1 MTARGFAKNRLTK
14 FRVSLDVKAGW
25 TLIIDDNSLAFRLGI
40 RNKTLQ
46 YLLRLRNKG
55 EVGLKKKQ
63 GEMAFAYHCFS
74 NKILNED
81 GTVRKERPIQEPM
94 PLLKNIH
101 KVLNGL
107 FSDREFP
114 QAVTAYVKG
123 LSIDMAARQHV
134 RPSYW
139 YAKSEKIPK
148 EVAEDPRY
156 TKVKRHKIEHDPT
169 SEEGLFYFQP
179 TIQIHLDIKN
189 FFNSIR
195 ASWVR
200 KFFYDEIG
208 YCHNVAFALAQ
219 LCTVKIKERRF
230 LPQGSPLSGSLA
242 NLVAY
247 QRFGGKIEELLA
259 TLSPDWVWTIYSD
272 DIVMS
277 HPEQTITPEQVLA
290 VKDAVSKLV
299 ERAGFRINQD
309 KTTVKNSKE
318 ERLTI
323 LGFTVNEKLNI
334 QKSTYTALK
343 SLLTN
348 CVSQGWDAQARRL
361 HVKNGIAVLQ
371 YVRGKLQ
378 SIRKAVPERYAE
390 LDQIFQKALQAFPPN
405 PTQEMV
411 LRQVREETYASSDGA
426 HAAEVSM

>member
-1 MTARGFAKNRLTK
+1 MPRGFAKNRLTK
-14 FRVSLDVKAGW
+14 FRVCLDIKEGW
-25 TLIIDDNSLAFRLGI
+25 PVIIDDNSLAFRLGI

-55 EVGLKKKQ
+55 EVGMKKSKD
-63 GEMAFAYHCFS
+63 EMVFAYNCFS
-74 NKILNED
+74 NKTFNDD

-94 PLLKNIH
+94 PLLKNVH

-107 FSDREFP
+107 FSDRDFP
-114 QAVTAYVKG
+114 RAVTAYVKG
-123 LSIDMAARQHV
+123 LSIDMAARQHI
-134 RPSYW
+134 RPSFW
-139 YAKSEKIPK
+139 YGKTEKIPDDVGK
-148 EVAEDPRY
+148 DPRY
-156 TKVKRHKIEHDPT
+156 TQVKRHKVEHDPT
-169 SEEGLFYFQP
+169 SEEGKFYFQP

-200 KFFYDEIG
+200 KFFFDEVG

-247 QRFGGKIEELLA
+247 HRFGKAIDQLLA
-259 TLSPDWVWTIYSD
+259 GLSPDWVWTIYSD

-277 HPEQTITPEQVLA
+277 HPEQTITPEKVMA
-290 VKDAVSKLV
+290 VKDAVSALV
-299 ERAGFRINQD
+299 EHGGFKINHE

-348 CVSQGWDAQARRL
+348 CLSQGWDAQSRRL
-361 HVKNGIAVLQ
+361 HVKNGGAVLQ

-390 LDQIFQKALQAFPPN
+390 LDVIFQKALVAFPMN
-405 PTQEMV
+405 PSEDMI
-411 LRQVREETYASSDGA
+411 LRQVGEETNAPSHGA
-426 HAAEVSM
+426 